1 MSSGRMPGEMPYWLR
16 VVIKALSY
24 AILLALALAMFIPFL
39 WSLSTSLKS
48 AGDVHQFPPQFIPDE
63 PTLQAYRT
71 VLTDVPFPRWF
82 MNSFLIALV
91 VTMANLAFCSMGGY
105 ALARIKFPGRKVIF
119 TVILATMMIPAQI
132 TMIPVFRILQ
142 GIGLVNTYG
151 GLIVPFM
158 VNTFGIFLMKQFFE
172 SVPTE
177 LEEAAMLDGCSRFR
191 IFWNII
197 LPLARPALAALTIFA
212 FLGNWNSFMMPL
224 IIVSDPALSTL
235 PLGLAMFRGEYFT
248 DWPVLMAASVLIIAP
263 VAFLY
268 LFLQRYF
275 VEGIAHTGLKG

>member
-1 MSSGRMPGEMPYWLR
+1 MSAERYPGEMPYWLR
-16 VVIKALSY
+16 MTIKIFSY
-24 AILLALALAMFIPFL
+24 AVLIGLALAMFIPFL
-39 WSLSTSLKS
+39 WSLSTSLKAS
-48 AGDVHQFPPQFIPDE
+48 GDVHQWPPQFIPDK
-63 PTLQAYRT
+63 PTLDAYRT

-82 MNSFLIALV
+82 WNSFFVATV
-91 VTMANLAFCSMGGY
+91 VTLANILFCSMGGY

-119 TVILATMMIPAQI
+119 TIILATMMIPAQI

-142 GIGLVNTYG
+142 GVGLTNSYG
-151 GLIVPFM
+151 GLIIPFM
-158 VNTFGIFLMKQFFE
+158 AGSFGLFLMKQFFE
-172 SVPTE
+172 SVPAE

-197 LPLARPALAALTIFA
+197 LPLARPALAALVIFT

-224 IIVSDPALSTL
+224 IIVSDPGLSTL
-235 PLGLAMFRGEYFT
+235 PIGLAMFRGEYFT

-263 VAFLY
+263 VAILY